1 MKKNQVKCT
10 YFINF
15 IYYNLGVVKR
25 VGLAKD
31 RNVEQG
37 NTTASPEIDPQP
49 YTTAPSLGEG
59 SK

>member
-1 MKKNQVKCT
+1 M
-10 YFINF
+10 
-15 IYYNLGVVKR
+15 
-25 VGLAKD
+25 GLAKD

-49 YTTAPSLGEG
+49 YTTSPSLGEG